1 MVGRPLRRHPGPEHA
16 DPTRVRS
23 QPALNTSPGTIWLVI
38 GAAFTVI
45 CLVPLVSIVATGR
58 AAAAVATVTI
68 VLMVALYAAMVAV
81 RLSASPGPRRLQRMA
96 ICFLG
101 SAAVAL
107 VGMIV
112 CVMIQWGSPLRV

>member
-1 MVGRPLRRHPGPEHA
+1 MIGRPLRRHSDEPHA

-23 QPALNTSPGTIWLVI
+23 QPSLNTSAGTIWLVV
-38 GAAFTVI
+38 GGLFTAI

-58 AAAAVATVTI
+58 SAAAVAGVTI
-68 VLMVALYAAMVAV
+68 VLLVALYAAMVAV

-101 SAAVAL
+101 SAGVAL